1 MEELKHPVKPSR
13 KSLLKLSDDDDLS
26 SSEDSEF
33 SDLRTSDN
41 TNENVIAGKQEG
53 ISLDSDI
60 GNIMRLQ
67 KQLQNLQRQLDK
79 EKSNRATV
87 DNKRSSL
94 ENDNKLL
101 NQKIETLNKDKRS
114 LEQLKIELEAKL
126 RTLQLSLTEEHERR
140 KNAEMMANR
149 AKDHMTR
156 NDEQCK
162 AQTAAKEKCEM
173 MLRSLQ
179 VQLQTANAA
188 LQQMEKEKNEFQQK
202 AFESQSALMVAQSPR
217 EGANRWKDDIHSQL
231 ALEKEKAESK
241 QKIELLAN
249 ENKKL
254 QQMLNDM
261 KNDLKLDE
269 GTLEK
274 TTLQYNVE
282 LGELRNENNRLKN
295 LVDDLERNKVELE
308 HTRTQLK
315 RTKSD
320 LEHTERQKIE
330 LERLL
335 QGETQTLKDSL
346 KLRDDEV
353 YKVKG
358 DHEMQL
364 RNLRD
369 TELKLGK
376 SERELEFVS
385 RDLQDKITELSKVHE
400 ELEKQQSSQNKLQE
414 LNKQQK
420 EDFVRQQVKLEALQE
435 KVNKL
440 QDEILKLNQ
449 NLDDERQKAKR
460 SEELNLLI
468 TGRKG
473 DQEKALHEIQNKN
486 DTLTE
491 KVEELKDKLE
501 WSDHLKGTLEKDLEA
516 TREKLAEAQQL
527 NLSKKI
533 ALDSDDRLKNELQ
546 SERDELLKKVNRL
559 GQELEEAKTAI
570 LSSDKRVTDL
580 SGQLQKTEK
589 DLAESNRSLK
599 TKQEELQLAMRQLEQ
614 NNAKLKDVVAEE
626 EMAQKQERERAL
638 SQENP
643 NVTDFAKSGSRQGKT
658 LEGQHSDALYSSDE
672 TTSAGKHGRR
682 RGRRDSDPKSR
693 GADGYSKSRS
703 DTEMKNT
710 AMEKEVAKLKEQLRL
725 AKTQL
730 KSETPQWGMDYS
742 DPMQHLRNQSD
753 QLVSKV
759 HELQGY
765 ERVMGLN
772 KMGVDG
778 YGDQL
783 AEIEARIRMDLNSK
797 LAAINQYLQEHT
809 DTCEKIDL
817 MRERSMRTVRSEFN
831 TLEKELQEELSK
843 LKEAQV
849 TAMSQRESKELDHE
863 PLQLR
868 DLYNSETR
876 LAGHQGTALHLKPSA
891 TTGPQ
896 APPAYNS
903 EHIMANFCTEP
914 HAVGMWPL
922 RRTLTGLPF
931 SILQQLERSINK
943 HLEKAPQLNIKS
955 LHQDHVFTVAGNLD
969 RSSHGYASALKRNYL
984 IT

>member
-1 MEELKHPVKPSR
+1 MDELKPSVKPSK
-13 KSLLKLSDDDDLS
+13 KSLLRSSDDDDLS

-33 SDLRTSDN
+33 SDLRVSYN
-41 TNENVIAGKQEG
+41 ANENVVTGKQET

-67 KQLQNLQRQLDK
+67 KQLQSMQHQLDK

-87 DNKRSSL
+87 DNKRTSL
-94 ENDNKLL
+94 ENDNKML

-126 RTLQLSLTEEHERR
+126 RTLQLNLTEEHERR

-149 AKDHMTR
+149 SKEQMSR

-173 MLRSLQ
+173 MIRSLQ
-179 VQLQTANAA
+179 VQLQTATAA

-217 EGANRWKDDIHSQL
+217 EAARRKDDIHSQL
-231 ALEKEKAESK
+231 TLEKEKSESK
-241 QKIELLAN
+241 EKIESLAN

-269 GTLEK
+269 GTLAK

-282 LGELRNENNRLKN
+282 LGELKNENNRLRN
-295 LVDDLERNKVELE
+295 LVDDLERNKSELE
-308 HTRTQLK
+308 RTQSQLK

-320 LEHTERQKIE
+320 LEETERRKIE
-330 LERLL
+330 LERSLKD
-335 QGETQTLKDSL
+335 ETLSLKDSL

-353 YKVKG
+353 HKVKG

-364 RNLRD
+364 QNLRD
-369 TELKLGK
+369 TQLKLGK
-376 SERELEFVS
+376 NERELELVS
-385 RDLQDKITELSKVHE
+385 RDLQDKISEMSKVRE
-400 ELEKQQSSQNKLQE
+400 ELEKQQSGQKTLQD

-420 EDFVRQQVKLEALQE
+420 EDYVRQQVKLEALQE

-473 DQEKALHEIQNKN
+473 DQEKALHEIQSKN
-486 DTLTE
+486 DTLSE

-501 WSDHLKGTLEKDLEA
+501 WSEHLKGTLEKDLET

-533 ALDSDDRLKNELQ
+533 ALDTDDRLKSELQ

-559 GQELEEAKTAI
+559 GQELEDAKTTM
-570 LSSDKRVTDL
+570 LSSDKRFSDL
-580 SGQLQKTEK
+580 SGLLQKTEK

-626 EMAQKQERERAL
+626 EIAQKQERERAL
-638 SQENP
+638 LQENP
-643 NVTDFAKSGSRQGKT
+643 NVTDFAKSGSRQGQNS
-658 LEGQHSDALYSSDE
+658 EGHHSDALYSSDE
-672 TTSAGKHGRR
+672 TTSAGKEGRR
-682 RGRRDSDPKSR
+682 RRRRDSDHKSR
-693 GADGYSKSRS
+693 ADGYSRSRS
-703 DTEMKNT
+703 DTDMKRNS
-710 AMEKEVAKLKEQLRL
+710 AMETEVAKLKAQLRL

-730 KSETPQWGMDYS
+730 KPETPQWGMGYA

-765 ERVMGLN
+765 ERVMSLN
-772 KMGVDG
+772 KMGADG

-783 AEIEARIRMDLNSK
+783 AEIEARIRLDLNSK
-797 LAAINQYLQEHT
+797 LAAINQYLQEHA

-817 MRERSMRTVRSEFN
+817 MRERSTRTIRTEFN
-831 TLEKELQEELSK
+831 TLEKELQEELLK

-863 PLQLR
+863 PLQLK
-868 DLYNSETR
+868 DLYNSETH
-876 LAGHQGTALHLKPSA
+876 LAGHQGAGLHLKSSS
-891 TTGPQ
+891 TTGLSAQ
-896 APPAYNS
+896 PAYNT
-903 EHIMANFCTEP
+903 EHVMTDFCMDP
-914 HAVGMWPL
+914 HGVGMWPL

-931 SILQQLERSINK
+931 SIRQQLERSINK

-955 LHQDHVFTVAGNLD
+955 LHQDHVFTVADTLD